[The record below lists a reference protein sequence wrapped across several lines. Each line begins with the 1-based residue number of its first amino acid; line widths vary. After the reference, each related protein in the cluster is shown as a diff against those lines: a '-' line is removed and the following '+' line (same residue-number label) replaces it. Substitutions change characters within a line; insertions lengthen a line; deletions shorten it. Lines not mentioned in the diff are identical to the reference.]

1 MNAGSTITSR
11 DSHEVRH
18 FVAERHARSG
28 RPRWKNEA
36 TSPRDQEEE
45 CDQAAM
51 RIEKVPVLRRQ
62 QARERVELHG
72 KEREEQPLARRRSAW

>member
-18 FVAERHARSG
+18 LVAERQARSG

-36 TSPRDQEEE
+36 TKPSTSKTSVMPLPAHKSSLDWGGSRSK
-45 CDQAAM
+45 AA
-51 RIEKVPVLRRQ
+51 
-62 QARERVELHG
+62 
-72 KEREEQPLARRRSAW
+72 